1 MKRRVTTSGKASK
14 KRRGKAPTKR
24 PSALGAARHSRASD
38 AILERQL
45 DQRTREL
52 AEAQRL
58 LAEAQEQQTATAEV
72 LKVISRSA
80 FDLQPILDS
89 LVENAVRLS
98 GADRGF
104 IYRQDGDVYRVAA
117 SYGHTLEFIAM
128 TNHYPIVQG
137 RGSATGRAVV
147 ERRVVHIPD
156 IMADA
161 DYTWAKDH
169 HGDEEMHRTILAIPM
184 LRDDRIVGV
193 ITIRRTRVQPFADK
207 EIELVTNF
215 AAQAVIAIENT
226 RLLNELRQSL
236 EQQTA
241 TSEVLGIISGSLGQL
256 VPVFDAILAKAT
268 ELCEASY
275 ATLLR

>member
-1 MKRRVTTSGKASK
+1 MTQSRHRAASHFAAASQFAPLSERQFERLRCLFLSLGAGMKRRVTTSGKASK

-98 GADRGF
+98 GAERGF

-128 TNHYPIVQG
+128 NSSV
-137 RGSATGRAVV
+137 
-147 ERRVVHIPD
+147 
-156 IMADA
+156 
-161 DYTWAKDH
+161 
-169 HGDEEMHRTILAIPM
+169 
-184 LRDDRIVGV
+184 
-193 ITIRRTRVQPFADK
+193 
-207 EIELVTNF
+207 
-215 AAQAVIAIENT
+215 
-226 RLLNELRQSL
+226 
-236 EQQTA
+236 
-241 TSEVLGIISGSLGQL
+241 
-256 VPVFDAILAKAT
+256 
-268 ELCEASY
+268 
-275 ATLLR
+275 

>member
-14 KRRGKAPTKR
+14 KRRVRLKSKAPR
-24 PSALGAARHSRASD
+24 AVGVARHSRVSD
-38 AILERQL
+38 ANLEQRF

-98 GADRGF
+98 GAERGF

-169 HGDEEMHRTILAIPM
+169 HGEEGMHRTILAVPM
-184 LRDDRIVGV
+184 LRDDRIIGV

-207 EIELVTNF
+207 EIDLVTNF

-226 RLLNELRQSL
+226 RLLSELRKSL
-236 EQQTA
+236 AQQTA
-241 TSEVLGIISGSLGQL
+241 TSDVLKVISRSTFDLQAVL
-256 VPVFDAILAKAT
+256 NTLTNRRPDYVPSTKA
-268 ELCEASY
+268 
-275 ATLLR
+275 

>member
-14 KRRGKAPTKR
+14 KRRGKAPNPKR
-24 PSALGAARHSRASD
+24 PSAPGAARHSCASD
-38 AILERQL
+38 ANLKRQL

-52 AEAQRL
+52 AEAQKL
-58 LAEAQEQQTATAEV
+58 LAEALEQQTATAEV

-98 GADRGF
+98 GAEQGF

-128 TNHYPIVQG
+128 TNRYPIGQD

-169 HGDEEMHRTILAIPM
+169 HGEEEMHRTILAVPM
-184 LRDDRIVGV
+184 LRDDRIIGV

-215 AAQAVIAIENT
+215 AAQAVIAIEK
-226 RLLNELRQSL
+226 R
-236 EQQTA
+236 
-241 TSEVLGIISGSLGQL
+241 G
-256 VPVFDAILAKAT
+256 
-268 ELCEASY
+268 C
-275 ATLLR
+275 